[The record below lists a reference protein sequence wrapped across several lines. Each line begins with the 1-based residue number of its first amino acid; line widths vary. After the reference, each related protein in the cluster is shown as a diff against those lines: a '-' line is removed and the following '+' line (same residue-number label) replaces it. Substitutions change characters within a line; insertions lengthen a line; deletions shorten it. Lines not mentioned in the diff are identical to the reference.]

1 MFHFMWCVK
10 SPSTGAYYELYI
22 FLDTQVSLAP
32 TPVSLSVR
40 PSSVRHTFGFPFW
53 QHRDDI
59 VVATGVDKLAVEV
72 ADMVMDTEMDI
83 RYPVF
88 FTPSLNIILGFKLNK
103 EPDVCNISFRAWKRL
118 LGRKVVRCKWI

>member
-32 TPVSLSVR
+32 TPVSLSVL

-72 ADMVMDTEMDI
+72 ADMVMDVMDTEVDI
-83 RYPVF
+83 RYPGF
-88 FTPSLNIILGFKLNK
+88 FY
-103 EPDVCNISFRAWKRL
+103 SFP
-118 LGRKVVRCKWI
+118 

>member
-1 MFHFMWCVK
+1 MIWIYIYVFYFTWCVK
-10 SPSTGAYYELYI
+10 SPSTGAYCEVYI

-72 ADMVMDTEMDI
+72 ADMVMDTEVDMI
-83 RYPVF
+83 SVF
-88 FTPSLNIILGFKLNK
+88 SCPEQLN
-103 EPDVCNISFRAWKRL
+103 R
-118 LGRKVVRCKWI
+118 

>member
-1 MFHFMWCVK
+1 MVCQI
-10 SPSTGAYYELYI
+10 PSTGAYYELYI

-32 TPVSLSVR
+32 TPVSLSVL
-40 PSSVRHTFGFPFW
+40 PSSVRHTLEFPFW

-72 ADMVMDTEMDI
+72 ADMVMDTKVDI

-88 FTPSLNIILGFKLNK
+88 F
-103 EPDVCNISFRAWKRL
+103 SFP
-118 LGRKVVRCKWI
+118 

>member
-1 MFHFMWCVK
+1 MVCQI
-10 SPSTGAYYELYI
+10 PSTGAYYELYI

-32 TPVSLSVR
+32 TPVSLSVL
-40 PSSVRHTFGFPFW
+40 PSSVRHTLEFPFW

-83 RYPVF
+83 RYPFF
-88 FTPSLNIILGFKLNK
+88 FTPSLNNIILGFKLNK